1 MIDSA
6 DPTNNCDE
14 NQESIDKKIQ
24 SIFEIKEKIFTEN
37 SNPMYL
43 DKCGKKITLQEI
55 HHKAGIGD
63 NSVVLIAVT
72 SEQYNRDNFSKY
84 REYIKNNLSKNRIY
98 YGLWP
103 DSEKNKTEW
112 DVLYTIENNSDEIQ
126 KHLNLHNQIN
136 NGVTQ
141 KMALVVDKDGN
152 WKTQNNERHVQR
164 TSNGLGDI

>member
-6 DPTNNCDE
+6 DTTDNCDE

-24 SIFEIKEKIFTEN
+24 SIFEIEEKIFTEN
-37 SNPMYL
+37 SNPTYL
-43 DKCGKKITLQEI
+43 DKCGNKITLQEI

-72 SEQYNRDNFSKY
+72 SEQYNKDNFSKY
-84 REYIKNNLSKNRIY
+84 REYIKNNLNKNIIY

-103 DSEKNKTEW
+103 DTKKNKTEW
-112 DVLYTIENNSDEIQ
+112 DVLYTIENNGDEIQ

-141 KMALVVDKDGN
+141 KMALIIDKDGN
-152 WKTQNNERHVQR
+152 WEIQNNK
-164 TSNGLGDI
+164 N

>member
-6 DPTNNCDE
+6 DPTDNCDE
-14 NQESIDKKIQ
+14 SQESIDKKIQ
-24 SIFEIKEKIFTEN
+24 NIFEIEEKIFTEN
-37 SNPMYL
+37 SNPLYL

-55 HHKAGIGD
+55 HHETGIGD

-84 REYIKNNLSKNRIY
+84 REYIKNKLKKNIIY

-103 DSEKNKTEW
+103 DSKKNKTEW
-112 DVLYTIENNSDEIQ
+112 DVLYTIENNGDEIQ

-141 KMALVVDKDGN
+141 KMALIIDKDGN
-152 WKTQNNERHVQR
+152 WEIQNNK
-164 TSNGLGDI
+164 N

>member
-6 DPTNNCDE
+6 DTTDNCDE

-24 SIFEIKEKIFTEN
+24 NIFEIEEKIFTEN
-37 SNPMYL
+37 SNPLYL

-55 HHKAGIGD
+55 HHETGIRD

-103 DSEKNKTEW
+103 DTKK
-112 DVLYTIENNSDEIQ
+112 
-126 KHLNLHNQIN
+126 K
-136 NGVTQ
+136 
-141 KMALVVDKDGN
+141 
-152 WKTQNNERHVQR
+152 
-164 TSNGLGDI
+164 